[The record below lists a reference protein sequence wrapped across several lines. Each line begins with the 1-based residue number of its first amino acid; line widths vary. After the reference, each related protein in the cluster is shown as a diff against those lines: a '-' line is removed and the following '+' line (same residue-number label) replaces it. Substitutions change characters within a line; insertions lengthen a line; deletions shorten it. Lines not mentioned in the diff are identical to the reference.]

1 MPKGHTADRMR
12 AYAFGGPNPRIR
24 IARPPGNAGVP
35 PACGPET
42 CAARHQAIAALQPCN
57 RREKPCT
64 VRSATHFNDSLK
76 RGLGPSVG
84 AVDGLISQLRQQA
97 VLQAAVAQQRLRLR

>member
-12 AYAFGGPNPRIR
+12 ACAFGGPNPRIR
-24 IARPPGNAGVP
+24 IARPSGKVGVP
-35 PACGPET
+35 
-42 CAARHQAIAALQPCN
+42 QPCN

-64 VRSATHFNDSLK
+64 VRLATHFNDSLK

-97 VLQAAVAQQRLRLR
+97 VLQAAVTQQRLRLR